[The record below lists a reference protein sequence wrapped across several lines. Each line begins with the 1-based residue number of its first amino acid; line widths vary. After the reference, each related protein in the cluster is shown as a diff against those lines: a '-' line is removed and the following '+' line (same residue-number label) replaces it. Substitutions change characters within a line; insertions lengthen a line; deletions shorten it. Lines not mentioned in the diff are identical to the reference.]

1 MPAKLNDDKLR
12 EAFKIID
19 TDGSGTLSNAELGRL
34 LDAAARQQ
42 GVDLS
47 PQENQQI
54 CTVSYCFIVY
64 LID

>member
-1 MPAKLNDDKLR
+1 MPGKISEDKLR

-42 GVDLS
+42 GIEIS
-47 PQENQQI
+47 PQENAEI
-54 CTVSYCFIVY
+54 CEVRSFSSTN
-64 LID
+64 

>member
-1 MPAKLNDDKLR
+1 MPGKLNDDKLR

-34 LDAAARQQ
+34 LDVAAKQQ
-42 GVDLS
+42 GMELS

-54 CTVSYCFIVY
+54 CAVSFV
-64 LID
+64 